1 MDECSSILSGLQ
13 VSACVC
19 IATAIS
25 LSPTGLS
32 IIHLRC
38 STKKTKKT
46 WDIYCLVQKSVL
58 SSKELSLLLHSDD
71 NL

>member
-1 MDECSSILSGLQ
+1 MFFYTVRFTS
-13 VSACVC
+13 VC
-19 IATAIS
+19 ITSAIS

-46 WDIYCLVQKSVL
+46 WDIYCLVPKSVL
-58 SSKELSLLLHSDD
+58 GSKELSLNEDLLHSD